1 MSRLNVSSE
10 IGPLR
15 RVILHRPELSMQRLT
30 PQNMQ
35 DLLFDDVIRVERA
48 GKEHD
53 TFSEVLRSYDV
64 EVLLLHDLL
73 STVLDSSEARNWI
86 LERQVT
92 EQNLGP
98 GLARAVREQLE
109 RQDSDSVA
117 SALIGGVTLDDLEE
131 PVATLSGELLV
142 GDTDFVLPPL
152 PNHLFMRDTS
162 CWIFGGV
169 SVNPMAMAA
178 RHRETVHLQAI
189 YRFHPLFRDAHFDV
203 WYRGIDMAVGGAS
216 IEGGD
221 VLVIG
226 NGTVLMGLSER
237 TTPQAVEIL
246 ALRLLRQRA
255 AERVIVVEL
264 PKQRSCMHLD
274 TVMTQM
280 DVDCFSIYPVIIE
293 RTIPSFELTLGTDG
307 MLKLSRVDDFYKA
320 LENAL
325 GVDQLR
331 LITTGGDKYAAEREQ
346 WHDANNVL
354 TVKPGTVIAYER
366 NVRSI
371 DKMQAAGITVVPIPG
386 EELGRGRGGARCMS
400 CPIERDDI

>member
-1 MSRLNVSSE
+1 
-10 IGPLR
+10 
-15 RVILHRPELSMQRLT
+15 
-30 PQNMQ
+30 MQ

-53 TFSEVLRSYDV
+53 TFSAVLRSFDV

-73 STVLDSSEARNWI
+73 SKVLEDSEARDWI
-86 LERQVT
+86 LERQVS
-92 EQNLGP
+92 EQDLGP
-98 GLARAVREQLE
+98 VLAKTVRDQLE
-109 RQDSDSVA
+109 RRNPDSIA
-117 SALIGGVTLDDLEE
+117 SALVGGVTLDDLETTE
-131 PVATLSGELLV
+131 NTLTGELLV

-169 SVNPMAMAA
+169 SVNPMAKRA
-178 RHRETVHLQAI
+178 RRRESVHLQAI
-189 YRFHPLFRDAHFDV
+189 YRFHPLFQNARFDV
-203 WYRGIDMAVGGAS
+203 WYRGVDSQIGGAS

-237 TTPQAVEIL
+237 TSPQAVEIL
-246 ALRLLRQRA
+246 ALRLLQKGA
-255 AERVIVVEL
+255 AKRIIVVEL

-280 DVDCFSIYPVIIE
+280 DVDCFSIYPVVIDND
-293 RTIPSFELTLGTDG
+293 IPSFELTLGANG
-307 MLKLSRVDDFYKA
+307 MLKLRRIERFFAAIEK
-320 LENAL
+320 AL
-325 GVDQLR
+325 GVDHLR

-354 TVKPGTVIAYER
+354 TVKPGTVITYER
-366 NVRSI
+366 NVRTI
-371 DKMQAAGITVVPIPG
+371 EKMQAAGITVVPIPG

-400 CPIERDDI
+400 CPVERDEL

>member
-30 PQNMQ
+30 PRNMQ

-48 GKEHD
+48 GLEHD
-53 TFSEVLRSYDV
+53 TFSNVLRGFGV

-73 STVLDSSEARNWI
+73 STVLDNPEARNWV

-92 EQNLGP
+92 EQDLGP
-98 GLARAVREQLE
+98 GLARTVREQLHQ
-109 RQDSDSVA
+109 RDADSVA
-117 SALIGGVTLDDLEE
+117 SALIGGVTLDDLDVPER
-131 PVATLSGELLV
+131 TLTGELLV
-142 GDTDFVLPPL
+142 GETDFVLPPL

-169 SVNPMAMAA
+169 SVNPMAKRA
-178 RHRETVHLQAI
+178 RHRESVHLQAI
-189 YRFHPLFRDAHFDV
+189 YRFHPLFRDAPFDV
-203 WYRGIDMAVGGAS
+203 WYRGIDQEVGGAS

-221 VLVIG
+221 VLVLG

-246 ALRLLRQRA
+246 ALRLLRKGA

-280 DVDCFSIYPVIIE
+280 DVDCFSVYPVIID
-293 RTIPSFELTLGTDG
+293 THIPAFELKLGASG
-307 MLKLSRVDDFYKA
+307 MLKFSRIDNFYHA
-320 LENAL
+320 LEKAL

-331 LITTGGDKYAAEREQ
+331 IITTGGDKYAAEREQ

-371 DKMQAAGITVVPIPG
+371 EKMQAAGITVVPIPG

-400 CPIERDDI
+400 CPVERDDV

>member
-10 IGPLR
+10 IGQLK
-15 RVILHRPELSMQRLT
+15 RVIVHRPELSMQRLT
-30 PQNMQ
+30 PRNMQ

-48 GKEHD
+48 GNEHD
-53 TFSEVLRSYDV
+53 TFSAVLRSFDV

-73 STVLDSSEARNWI
+73 TTVLENPEARTWI

-92 EQNLGP
+92 EQDLGP
-98 GLARAVREQLE
+98 GLAKAVREQLE
-109 RQDSDSVA
+109 ERDADSIA
-117 SALIGGVTLDDLEE
+117 SSLVGGITLDDLETK
-131 PVATLSGELLV
+131 VDTLTGELLV

-169 SVNPMAMAA
+169 SVNPMAKRA
-178 RHRETVHLQAI
+178 RRRETVHLQAI
-189 YRFHPLFRDAHFDV
+189 YRYHPLFRDSPFDV
-203 WYRGIDMAVGGAS
+203 WYRGVDQQIGGAS

-246 ALRLLRQRA
+246 ALRLLQAKA
-255 AERVIVVEL
+255 AERIIVVEL

-280 DVDCFSIYPVIIE
+280 DVDCFSVYPVIIDND
-293 RTIPSFELTLGTDG
+293 IPSFELSLGANG
-307 MLKLSRVDDFYKA
+307 MLKFRRNDRFFKA
-320 LENAL
+320 LEKAL
-325 GVDQLR
+325 AVDRLR
-331 LITTGGDKYAAEREQ
+331 LIPTGGDKYAAEREQ

-354 TVKPGTVIAYER
+354 TVKPGTVITYER
-366 NVRSI
+366 NVRTI
-371 DKMQAAGITVVPIPG
+371 EKMQQAGITVVPIPG

-400 CPIERDDI
+400 CPIEREDI